1 MSRFAAISA
10 EIAAAAG
17 WPGEASRG
25 LLRGKAFLGNSRD
38 EWTAVIVIAL
48 DATAAM
54 IHLLADHTIHL
65 GGGNLP
71 TALGT
76 AP

>member
-10 EIAAAAG
+10 EFAGAAG
-17 WPGEASRG
+17 RPGEDSRG
-25 LLRGKAFLGNSRD
+25 LPRGKAFLGNSRD
-38 EWTAVIVIAL
+38 EWTAVTVFDL

-71 TALGT
+71 TPLGT